1 MPNNFEHARK
11 KQFTHYSIIP
21 MNNGKKAREL
31 ESKLI
36 KKHQPKYNK
45 NNYYHWVS
53 TGKKYVCY
61 KLNRVCGMTKTKP
74 KRTI

>member
-1 MPNNFEHARK
+1 
-11 KQFTHYSIIP
+11 

-61 KLNRVCGMTKTKP
+61 KINRVCGMTKTKP
-74 KRTI
+74 KKTIYTIMYWRKCKKNRHWNYKK